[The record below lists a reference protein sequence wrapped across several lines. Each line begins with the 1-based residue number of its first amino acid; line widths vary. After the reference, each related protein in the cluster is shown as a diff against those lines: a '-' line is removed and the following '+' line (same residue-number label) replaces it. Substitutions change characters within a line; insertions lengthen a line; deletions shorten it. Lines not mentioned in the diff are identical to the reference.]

1 MCAYCVAAV
10 PEAVVHVGPHK
21 TGSTTIQAAL
31 LVNSRLISLLQR
43 EHPPYASTDKIPG
56 VNIRSKNHA
65 NLAAALRLPNMTA
78 SPAWIWFAAYA
89 RQTFAAGKGLI
100 ISSEDLS
107 AVHYFNRTNLAAF
120 MKMLTEEVGF
130 RVRVVVVHRRLYEK
144 LPSVHSELYLAA
156 YRAIIDPTKYLGI
169 VDWLAR
175 ADAAV
180 RSRFHQTVEL
190 RDLFAQLGAA
200 DVEVLDLHRIPESSS
215 LTTEFVC
222 KHMRAPE
229 TCKLL
234 NNSKLRPAIRN
245 VRPRNVA
252 PLFDIIYAAALD
264 RGVTRIDP
272 VGALRTLKALDVLN
286 RPKLAIPLRCPD
298 QAALDE
304 IWRASK
310 EEERAILRRQLTASE
325 ATALRKHY
333 AMKRPGLCSADV
345 KAVLASPAW
354 AAPIRRAL
362 QLPRVG
368 SGHARHGHTA
378 AIQSS
383 GAKQRERDV

>member
-1 MCAYCVAAV
+1 MRAIGAALCMCACCVAAM

-21 TGSTTIQAAL
+21 TGSTTLEAAL
-31 LVNSRLISLLQR
+31 IVNPRLRGRLER
-43 EHPPYASTDKIPG
+43 ERYAIPNKLPG
-56 VNIRSKNHA
+56 SFWGSKNHA
-65 NLAAALRLPNMTA
+65 NLAAAMLLPNMTA
-78 SPAWIWFAAYA
+78 MMAHPAWHGFKAFARRA
-89 RQTFAAGKGLI
+89 FAAGNDLF
-100 ISSEDLS
+100 ISSENLS
-107 AVHYFNRTNLAAF
+107 VIVVRAHLVAF
-120 MKMLTEEVGF
+120 MKMLTEQLGF

-144 LPSVHSELYLAA
+144 LPSVHSELYMAD
-156 YRAIIDPTKYLGI
+156 YRPVIDPTKYLGI

-234 NNSKLRPAIRN
+234 NNSKLSQAIKN

-252 PLFDIIYAAALD
+252 PLFDIIYAAAVD
-264 RGVTRIDP
+264 RGVTRLDP
-272 VGALRTLKALDVLN
+272 VGAVRTLKALDVLN
-286 RPKLAIPLRCPD
+286 RPNLAIPLRCPD

-304 IWRASK
+304 IWRATE

-325 ATALRKHY
+325 ATALREHY
-333 AMKRPGLCSADV
+333 VTKRSGLCSADV

-354 AAPIRRAL
+354 AAPIRVAL
-362 QLPRVG
+362 LR
-368 SGHARHGHTA
+368 GHAQLSLG
-378 AIQSS
+378 SS
-383 GAKQRERDV
+383 GL